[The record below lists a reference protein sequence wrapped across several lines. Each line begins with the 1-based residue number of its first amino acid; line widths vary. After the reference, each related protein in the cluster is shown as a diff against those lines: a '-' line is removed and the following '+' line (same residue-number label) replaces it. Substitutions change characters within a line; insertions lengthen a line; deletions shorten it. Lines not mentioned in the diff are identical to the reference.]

1 MCNFQSYTGTDMK
14 SLDDLNWNELHQTT
28 DSILLLARELKLAVI
43 LGSIHRL
50 SGNNKPSY

>member
-1 MCNFQSYTGTDMK
+1 MK